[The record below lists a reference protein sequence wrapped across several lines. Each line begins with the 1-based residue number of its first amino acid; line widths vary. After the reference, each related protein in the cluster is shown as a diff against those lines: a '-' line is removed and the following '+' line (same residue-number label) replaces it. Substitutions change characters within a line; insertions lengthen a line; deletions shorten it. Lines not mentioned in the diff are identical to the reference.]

1 VFDLRPALEAAAAG
15 GILNARQLEG
25 VATSME
31 SAFELKAAAAAAAA
45 ADGTAKLVEEKQQ
58 RQQQQRYRYPCLAQL
73 ASGIQE
79 REQQTLRAIRSCIR

>member
-1 VFDLRPALEAAAAG
+1 
-15 GILNARQLEG
+15 
-25 VATSME
+25 ME

-45 ADGTAKLVEEKQQ
+45 AADGAAKLVEEKQQ
-58 RQQQQRYRYPCLAQL
+58 QQQRQQQQQQRYLYPCLAQL